1 METIEI
7 TARYISENSR
17 MNFMPAAFRGAF
29 FSADHFIQS
38 FLNRYAKDYQGGYWE
53 YLQASNGAFF
63 MEAPQ
68 PLWLSLPNYFEGE
81 CSAREVG
88 IIVCLYAYSYFC
100 GLAYEEGKAE
110 LNETMANRYHLL
122 REYVNTLENESQN
135 RIYRAID

>member
-7 TARYISENSR
+7 TARYISENAR

-29 FSADHFIQS
+29 FSADHFIQP

>member
-7 TARYISENSR
+7 TARYISENAR

-100 GLAYEEGKAE
+100 GQAYEEGKAE

>member
-7 TARYISENSR
+7 TARYISENAR

-38 FLNRYAKDYQGGYWE
+38 FLNCYAKDYQGGYWE

>member
-7 TARYISENSR
+7 TARYISENAR

-53 YLQASNGAFF
+53 YLQASNGAFL

-122 REYVNTLENESQN
+122 REYVNTLDNESQN

>member
-7 TARYISENSR
+7 TARYISEHAR
-17 MNFMPAAFRGAF
+17 INFMPAAFHSAF
-29 FSADHFIQS
+29 LSADHFIQS

-63 MEAPQ
+63 LEAPA
-68 PLWLSLPNYFEGE
+68 SLPNYFEDE
-81 CSAREVG
+81 CSPREVG
-88 IIVCLYAYSYFC
+88 IIVCLYAYSYFSAR
-100 GLAYEEGKAE
+100 AYEEGKAE
-110 LNETMANRYHLL
+110 LTETMANRYHLL

>member
-7 TARYISENSR
+7 AARYISENAR

>member
-7 TARYISENSR
+7 TARYISENAR
-17 MNFMPAAFRGAF
+17 MNFMLAAFRGAF

>member
-7 TARYISENSR
+7 TARYISGNAR